1 MIFANNLRK
10 NYGTL
15 EVINDTTLKLPKK
28 GMVAFL
34 GESGSG
40 KTTLVNVLG
49 GLDSYKSGS
58 ISYDDIKFLKYQ
70 MDKVDTYRR
79 NHFGYIFQN
88 YNILEDKTVSENLL
102 LALHIIG
109 IYDEKEC
116 EKRIKN
122 ALEAVGLYKFRK
134 KLAGALSGGQMQRVS
149 IARALVKH
157 NDVII
162 ADEPTGNL
170 DSESTRQ
177 IIRILKKL
185 SINSL
190 IILVT
195 HDISLANTYADY
207 IYHIKDGKI
216 SDYKENN
223 LKDNEKEDNFTY
235 DDSFYEPIIK
245 KDRAK
250 FGLLLK
256 EEFCNFFKDKV
267 KGKIFKFAFFL
278 IGIIF
283 MVINVLVTTNNPNK
297 INDIAARNDVY
308 TLKISS
314 FQTKENI
321 YSELAR
327 VYDLG
332 YIDDIYSNNQSG
344 SLKIKMGVSTS
355 IKLDYSNVYNQTL
368 IKDSLIIGKRPE
380 NTNEVVITSKM
391 ADELTKSKYYRSY
404 DEIIGLKLFLNESIV
419 GIAKNDQ
426 AYIYKLNQT
435 YNSANYYYYNS
446 GIYNFEIY
454 DDSLQIEGNKP
465 KSLNDIVVSSQFLI
479 NKGLKVGQT
488 LNNGDKICGS
498 FDNRKEIVYGL
509 SDRIFIQSIE
519 SEEVDCTIND
529 LTRLKGYQ
537 TFEVTNKYENISENN
552 LDNYNQSK
560 YINLTIEIIL
570 IIICAIYLI
579 FTMKSKM
586 LQDIYEIGV
595 RRELGQKRISIILN
609 YILKSFVTLTLTI
622 IIGYILSTLIYIFIA
637 LRVNSFGGNIPVLY
651 NSLSTYL
658 IILIIYVMGII
669 FGIIPVLLLLK
680 HTPAE
685 IVKKYDI

>member
-58 ISYDDIKFLKYQ
+58 ISYDDTRFLKYQ

-245 KDRAK
+245 KDRVK

-256 EEFCNFFKDKV
+256 EEFCNFFNDKV

-435 YNSANYYYYNS
+435 YNSANYYYNS

-586 LQDIYEIGV
+586 LHDIYEIGV

>member
-28 GMVAFL
+28 GMIAFL

-58 ISYDDIKFLKYQ
+58 ISYDDTKFLKYQ

-102 LALHIIG
+102 LALQIIG

-162 ADEPTGNL
+162 ADESTGNL

-256 EEFCNFFKDKV
+256 EEFCNFFNDKV

-332 YIDDIYSNNQSG
+332 YFDDIYSNNQSG

-435 YNSANYYYYNS
+435 YNSANYYYNS

-622 IIGYILSTLIYIFIA
+622 IIGYILSSLIYIFIA